1 LSQKEAIARSQA
13 RPVRLIAALGVLAF
27 AVSARATDF
36 GARPDSAEWKL
47 RRSSLECRLS
57 QPIPFFGEAVFRKRA
72 GESPEFLLSSTQR
85 LLAGDARLS
94 LEAPPWRQKIQ
105 PVALASVPVRSGDE
119 PVRLPETVAERIL
132 EGLMEGLVPVFEHL
146 PSMSRSGHSRV
157 SLVPVN
163 FRAAYGDYREC
174 LGGLLPSSFAQAART
189 RINYPGGGYEVD
201 DAGRA
206 RLDVLLQHLSL
217 VKDVKAI
224 HIDGY
229 SDDTGRKPQ
238 NLELSRQRAQAVVD
252 YLVGKGVDPKIIKM
266 AYYGSRYPVARGRSA
281 AARAENRRVTVRV
294 ERG

>member
-1 LSQKEAIARSQA
+1 MSHQGATACSQA
-13 RPVRLIAALGVLAF
+13 RPVRFAVALGALAF
-27 AVSARATDF
+27 AVSVRAMDY
-36 GARPDSAEWKL
+36 GVRPDSAEWKL
-47 RRSSLECRLS
+47 RRSTLECRLS
-57 QPIPFFGEAVFRKRA
+57 QPIPFFGEAIFRKRA
-72 GESPEFLLSSTQR
+72 GESPEFVLNSTQR

-94 LEAPPWRQKIQ
+94 LEAPPWREDVQ
-105 PVALASVPVRSGDE
+105 PILLASVPVQAGED

-132 EGLMEGLVPVFEHL
+132 EGLMDGLMPVFEQI
-146 PSMSRSGHSRV
+146 PSLSRRGHSKV

-163 FRAAYGDYREC
+163 FRAAYGDYRDC
-174 LGGLLPSSFAQAART
+174 LGGLLPTSFAQAART

-206 RLDVLLQHLSL
+206 RLDVLLQHLGL

-224 HIDGY
+224 YVDGY

-238 NLELSRQRAQAVVD
+238 NLELSKQRAQAVVD
-252 YLVGKGVDPKIIKM
+252 YLVGRGVDPKLITM
-266 AYYGSRYPVARGRSA
+266 RYYGSRYPVARGRSA